1 MRAVDGV
8 FDTADDVTYQAMS
21 LELGRN
27 AHGTA
32 TDIEVFVGVGG
43 DLDDKGTGG
52 YADDTINKDGGIGIY
67 ATLEELTLVTLKN
80 NNDTPSVLTDDTSYM
95 GLRLDGLEAEL
106 VGIDGLT
113 FGIFD
118 GVVLVNTANDTDGD
132 ANTTAV
138 KLDWTTFGTGKRG
151 MTVPLLTDVDADIDL
166 HIEGSVA
173 LDAFGVLIAKGSFSS
188 DALAR

>member
-1 MRAVDGV
+1 M
-8 FDTADDVTYQAMS
+8 Q
-21 LELGRN
+21 L
-27 AHGTA
+27 HGSS
-32 TDIEVFVGVGG
+32 FGW
-43 DLDDKGTGG
+43 
-52 YADDTINKDGGIGIY
+52 
-67 ATLEELTLVTLKN
+67 
-80 NNDTPSVLTDDTSYM
+80 S
-95 GLRLDGLEAEL
+95 EAEL

-173 LDAFGVLIAKGSFSS
+173 LDAFGVLIAKGSFSVTLGQVT
-188 DALAR
+188 DAAWMGCLTRPMTSPTRRCLWSLAATPMGRPRI